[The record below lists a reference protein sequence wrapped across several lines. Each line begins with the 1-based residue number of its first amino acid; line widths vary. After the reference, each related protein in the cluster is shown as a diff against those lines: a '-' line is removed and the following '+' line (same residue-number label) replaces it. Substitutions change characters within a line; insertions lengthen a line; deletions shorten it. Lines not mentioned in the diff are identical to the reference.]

1 MAAWMMRE
9 IAALRD
15 KNRRLTE
22 ELHREISSF
31 RKRVYD
37 LDRHVFETEEQLRDS
52 ERRQQEMEVERRR
65 YRRRV
70 QLLAAALI
78 PFAFLTLWFVF
89 LDASS
94 IFGNVASD
102 TEPKKV
108 ATESVIEEPQAIT
121 AANVNTFDGNQPEE
135 TIPNEPAVTNEFNPN
150 ASSEESPNF
159 SGIWTTFWNI
169 ILLVAAAL
177 VALVISIGVIAFA
190 IEYVSNVWRNHFS
203 GRIENSFGILA
214 LFLSL
219 TSTLLSTFRYW
230 NDLSSNEAFSYVIFF
245 AIALYVFLTVFFF
258 SGSAILGFAV
268 YLVISSFLSI
278 SSWLIGKGLSGP
290 PKEFL
295 EMIQNMNT
303 PEASIMLL
311 GVLLPALLVFVITL
325 IQTVRLVRGA
335 RNHA

>member
-9 IAALRD
+9 IDALRD

-22 ELHREISSF
+22 ELHREKSSF
-31 RKRVYD
+31 RERVYG
-37 LDRHVFETEEQLRDS
+37 LDRHVFEREEQLRES
-52 ERRQQEMEVERRR
+52 ERRQQEMEWGR
-65 YRRRV
+65 YRDRQRV
-70 QLLAAALI
+70 LFLTAALI

-94 IFGNVASD
+94 IFGNATSDSEPQIVAS
-102 TEPKKV
+102 
-108 ATESVIEEPQAIT
+108 ASGIEEPQVSP
-121 AANVNTFDGNQPEE
+121 AATFNTFDGEQSEE
-135 TIPNEPAVTNEFNPN
+135 TIPNEPAVTIEVNPIV
-150 ASSEESPNF
+150 SSEEGSNF
-159 SGIWTTFWNI
+159 SSIWATFWNI

-177 VALVISIGVIAFA
+177 VALIISIGVVAFA

-203 GRIENSFGILA
+203 GRIENSFGVLA

-219 TSTLLSTFRYW
+219 TGTILSTFRYW
-230 NDLSSNEAFSYVIFF
+230 NDLSSTEAFSYVIFF
-245 AIALYVFLTVFFF
+245 AIALYLFLTVFFF

-290 PKEFL
+290 PREFL

-325 IQTVRLVRGA
+325 VQTVRRVRGA